1 MRGVV
6 VQVLAGALAGR
17 VQGADRS
24 LDLGAAVPVPVD
36 LPSRRMGMEAPD
48 AVMVLDLGVIEEIAA
63 APAEAVGG
71 VGVGPEDHP
80 FAGGLAAVG
89 ADLEGGR
96 RGRGA
101 EPEHGEDDQRC
112 EAPAHSSKVE
122 RAKAGIFGIF
132 LARAN
137 ASGRPMLHNPAS
149 MIRRGG
155 ITVAALAALAAFAL
169 PAVSATAATGPPT
182 LELNGPKSPG
192 LLDKVTA
199 IGNVPG
205 ATAGANVTVEVQASG
220 NTVEKKQLT
229 VGGDGKFSF
238 PFVIDACCD
247 YVVTATSGGQSS
259 QPQRFTVRVPK
270 HLRKGAISHLYN
282 QSLVDEGYYTGGHV
296 SGKYNHGSQLATL
309 AFRKVNNMARNYQYK
324 PVIFEKLLQGRGGFH
339 PRYHSGH
346 HVEVDISR
354 QVMALVNG
362 DDVVATFHVST
373 GKPSTPTVRGTYHF
387 YRKDPGYNSEG
398 MYYSVYFIRGYA
410 THGYNPVPMHEAASH
425 GCVRNPIPFSQ
436 YIYNWINLGD
446 AIHVY
451 L

>member
-1 MRGVV
+1 M
-6 VQVLAGALAGR
+6 LSGAPPATF
-17 VQGADRS
+17 DRWI
-24 LDLGAAVPVPVD
+24 GHNAAVV
-36 LPSRRMGMEAPD
+36 
-48 AVMVLDLGVIEEIAA
+48 
-63 APAEAVGG
+63 
-71 VGVGPEDHP
+71 
-80 FAGGLAAVG
+80 
-89 ADLEGGR
+89 
-96 RGRGA
+96 
-101 EPEHGEDDQRC
+101 
-112 EAPAHSSKVE
+112 
-122 RAKAGIFGIF
+122 
-132 LARAN
+132 
-137 ASGRPMLHNPAS
+137 
-149 MIRRGG
+149 IRRGG
-155 ITVAALAALAAFAL
+155 MLIVLVAALAAFAL
-169 PAVSATAATGPPT
+169 PAASASAATAPPT
-182 LELNGPKSPG
+182 LNLNGPKSPG

-199 IGNVPG
+199 AGNLPG
-205 ATAGANVTVEVQASG
+205 ATGGENVTVEVTASG
-220 NTVEKKQLT
+220 NTVEKKQIS
-229 VGGDGKFSF
+229 VGGDGNFSF
-238 PFVIDACCD
+238 PFVVDSCCN

-270 HLRKGAISHLYN
+270 HLSKGAISHLYN

-324 PVIFEKLLQGRGGFH
+324 PVIFEKLLQGKGGFQ

-362 DDVVATFHVST
+362 DNVVATFHVST

-425 GCVRNPIPFSQ
+425 GCVRNPIPFSH

-446 AIHVY
+446 AIHIY

>member
-1 MRGVV
+1 VHN
-6 VQVLAGALAGR
+6 
-17 VQGADRS
+17 
-24 LDLGAAVPVPVD
+24 AAVV
-36 LPSRRMGMEAPD
+36 
-48 AVMVLDLGVIEEIAA
+48 
-63 APAEAVGG
+63 
-71 VGVGPEDHP
+71 
-80 FAGGLAAVG
+80 
-89 ADLEGGR
+89 
-96 RGRGA
+96 
-101 EPEHGEDDQRC
+101 
-112 EAPAHSSKVE
+112 
-122 RAKAGIFGIF
+122 
-132 LARAN
+132 
-137 ASGRPMLHNPAS
+137 
-149 MIRRGG
+149 IRRGA
-155 ITVAALAALAAFAL
+155 IAIVLIAALAAFVL
-169 PAVSATAATGPPT
+169 PAVASAASGPPT

-199 IGNVPG
+199 TGNVPG
-205 ATAGANVTVEVQASG
+205 AIGGENVTVQVDASG
-220 NTVEKKQLT
+220 NTVAKKQLS
-229 VGGDGKFSF
+229 VGGDGNFSL
-238 PFVIDACCD
+238 PFVVDSCCA

-270 HLRKGAISHLYN
+270 HLSKGAVSHLYN

-324 PVIFEKLLQGRGGFH
+324 PVIFEKLLQGKGGFQ

-387 YRKDPGYNSEG
+387 YRKDAGYNSEG
-398 MYYSVYFIRGYA
+398 MYFSVYFIRGYA

-425 GCVRNPIPFSQ
+425 GCVRNPIPFST

>member
-1 MRGVV
+1 MTW
-6 VQVLAGALAGR
+6 
-17 VQGADRS
+17 D
-24 LDLGAAVPVPVD
+24 
-36 LPSRRMGMEAPD
+36 
-48 AVMVLDLGVIEEIAA
+48 
-63 APAEAVGG
+63 
-71 VGVGPEDHP
+71 
-80 FAGGLAAVG
+80 
-89 ADLEGGR
+89 
-96 RGRGA
+96 
-101 EPEHGEDDQRC
+101 
-112 EAPAHSSKVE
+112 
-122 RAKAGIFGIF
+122 AKAQQPNSTVCGEF

-137 ASGRPMLHNPAS
+137 AFGRRIGHNAAVV
-149 MIRRGG
+149 IRRGG
-155 ITVAALAALAAFAL
+155 KSIALVAAAAAAIVL
-169 PAVSATAATGPPT
+169 PVASASAATGPPT
-182 LELNGPKSPG
+182 LDLSGPKSPG

-199 IGNVPG
+199 VGNLPG
-205 ATAGANVTVEVQASG
+205 ATGGENVTVEVQASG
-220 NTVEKKQLT
+220 NTVEKKQLS
-229 VGGDGKFSF
+229 VGRDGNFSL
-238 PFVIDACCD
+238 PFVVDSCCN
-247 YVVTATSGGQSS
+247 YQVSASSGGQSS

-270 HLRKGAISHLYN
+270 HLSKGSISHLYN

-324 PVIFEKLLQGRGGFH
+324 PVIFEKLLQGKGAFR

-354 QVMALVNG
+354 QVMALVN
-362 DDVVATFHVST
+362 DDNVVSVFHVST

>member
-1 MRGVV
+1 
-6 VQVLAGALAGR
+6 VQN
-17 VQGADRS
+17 
-24 LDLGAAVPVPVD
+24 AAVVT
-36 LPSRRMGMEAPD
+36 RKAGT
-48 AVMVLDLGVIEEIAA
+48 VISIVAA
-63 APAEAVGG
+63 A
-71 VGVGPEDHP
+71 
-80 FAGGLAAVG
+80 AAV
-89 ADLEGGR
+89 
-96 RGRGA
+96 
-101 EPEHGEDDQRC
+101 
-112 EAPAHSSKVE
+112 
-122 RAKAGIFGIF
+122 
-132 LARAN
+132 
-137 ASGRPMLHNPAS
+137 
-149 MIRRGG
+149 
-155 ITVAALAALAAFAL
+155 AL
-169 PAVSATAATGPPT
+169 PAATASAAATGPPT
-182 LELNGPKSPG
+182 LGLAGPKSPG

-199 IGNVPG
+199 AGSVPG
-205 ATAGANVTVEVQASG
+205 GVAGDQVTVTVEASG
-220 NTVEKKQLT
+220 NTVDKKQ
-229 VGGDGKFSF
+229 VGVGAGGSFSSQF
-238 PFVIDACCD
+238 EVDSCCH

-270 HLRKGAISHLYN
+270 HLRKGAIAHVYN

-324 PVIFEKLLQGRGGFH
+324 PVIFEKLLQGRGAFR

-354 QVMALVNG
+354 QVMALVDG
-362 DDVVATFHVST
+362 DKVVSVFHVST

-425 GCVRNPIPFSQ
+425 GCVRNPIPFST

-446 AIHVY
+446 SIHIY

>member
-1 MRGVV
+1 LTWDAKAQQPNSAVCGEFLVH
-6 VQVLAGALAGR
+6 ANAFGR
-17 VQGADRS
+17 RIGHN
-24 LDLGAAVPVPVD
+24 AAVV
-36 LPSRRMGMEAPD
+36 
-48 AVMVLDLGVIEEIAA
+48 
-63 APAEAVGG
+63 
-71 VGVGPEDHP
+71 
-80 FAGGLAAVG
+80 
-89 ADLEGGR
+89 
-96 RGRGA
+96 
-101 EPEHGEDDQRC
+101 
-112 EAPAHSSKVE
+112 
-122 RAKAGIFGIF
+122 
-132 LARAN
+132 
-137 ASGRPMLHNPAS
+137 
-149 MIRRGG
+149 IRRGG
-155 ITVAALAALAAFAL
+155 KSIALVAAATSAIVL
-169 PAVSATAATGPPT
+169 PVASASAATGPPT
-182 LELNGPKSPG
+182 LDLSGPKSPG

-199 IGNVPG
+199 VGNLPG
-205 ATAGANVTVEVQASG
+205 ATGGENVTVEVQASG
-220 NTVEKKQLT
+220 NTVEKKQLS
-229 VGGDGKFSF
+229 VGRDGNFSL
-238 PFVIDACCD
+238 PFVVDSCCN
-247 YVVTATSGGQSS
+247 YQVSASSGGQSS

-270 HLRKGAISHLYN
+270 HLSKGSISHLYN

-324 PVIFEKLLQGRGGFH
+324 PVIFEKLLQGKGAFR

-354 QVMALVNG
+354 QVMALVN
-362 DDVVATFHVST
+362 DDNVVSVFHVST